1 MCVCQCFSFQ
11 IDVHDQMYQRLPGS
25 SGQPP
30 LFFGYPWHTFFVW
43 MVFIILHAFS
53 FSCLRAKLSSCSSF
67 SVSICVCVLFT
78 QWERWI
84 SSGDLVENPLYSPSQ
99 LESHKLKS
107 LALSRWGFLCVGD
120 EQDKYNNNLGVLG
133 IRNIFVF
140 MWVCACWVVS
150 VNMLAFLM
158 HINDLLYALNYSLWS
173 LQSTLKLWKK

>member
-107 LALSRWGFLCVGD
+107 LLLFHAGGFSALVMSRTNTTTIWECWGFGTYSYLCECVRV
-120 EQDKYNNNLGVLG
+120 EWSVLT
-133 IRNIFVF
+133 
-140 MWVCACWVVS
+140 CWR
-150 VNMLAFLM
+150 F
-158 HINDLLYALNYSLWS
+158 
-173 LQSTLKLWKK
+173 